1 MEVLRELPNN
11 LIVEQEVL
19 ANAMQNKT
27 AAVKAIEGLNEGDF
41 YNDLHRKIFNAVRTL
56 FSLNKPIDLLTVTET
71 LETSENV
78 DAETIKYIA
87 SIYANNEG
95 LSSNQDTYIDILK
108 EKSILRSLA
117 EFSDEIKALSLE
129 DKSPAKNV
137 LEKAEKGLFEI
148 SQGGLRNSLTALDV
162 IMSDTVQTIMKR
174 VQNRGELSGVTTG
187 FTDLNSLLG
196 GFQKSDL
203 VLLAARPSMGKTA
216 LAVNLA
222 VNAAKAGKKVAM
234 FSLEMSK
241 TQIGQRILASFAQ
254 MNLSSLFK
262 GELEGQDLVNLITAS
277 NELSKYSLHIDDT
290 AAISLIELKAKL
302 RRLKMEEGLDLV
314 VVDYLQL
321 MTTGERV
328 ENRVLEISQISRGL
342 KAIAKELDV
351 PVLALS
357 QLSRALEQ
365 RPDKRP
371 KLSDLRE
378 SGAIEQDA
386 DIVMFLYRD
395 YVYNKETE
403 NPNLAEVIVSKHRN
417 GPIGVVNLIW
427 KDEYTRFFDVSN
439 KAYEG

>member
-41 YNDLHRKIFNAVRTL
+41 YNDLHRKIFNAIRTL

-117 EFSDEIKALSLE
+117 EFSDEIKSLSLE

-216 LAVNLA
+216 IAVNLA

-314 VVDYLQL
+314 VIDYLQL
-321 MTTGERV
+321 MTTGERI
-328 ENRVLEISQISRGL
+328 ENRVQEISQISRGL

>member
-11 LIVEQEVL
+11 LIVEREVL

-41 YNDLHRKIFNAVRTL
+41 YNDLHRKIFNAIRTL

>member
-27 AAVKAIEGLNEGDF
+27 AAVKAIEGLYEADF
-41 YNDLHRKIFNAVRTL
+41 YNELHRKIFSAIRTL

-71 LETSENV
+71 LERNEKI
-78 DAETIKYIA
+78 DADTITYIA
-87 SIYANNEG
+87 NIYANNEG
-95 LSSNQDTYIDILK
+95 LSSNQDAYIDILK
-108 EKSILRSLA
+108 EKSVLRSLA
-117 EFSDEIKALSLE
+117 EFSDEIKALSIE

-137 LEKAEKGLFEI
+137 LEKAEKELFEI
-148 SQGGLRNSLTALDV
+148 SQGGLRNSLTALED
-162 IMSDTVQTIMKR
+162 IMSETVQTIMKR

-241 TQIGQRILASFAQ
+241 TQIGQRILAAFAQ

-262 GELEGQDLVNLITAS
+262 GELEGTDLVNLITAS
-277 NELSKYSLHIDDT
+277 NELSNYNLHIDDT

-314 VVDYLQL
+314 VIDYLQL
-321 MTTGERV
+321 MTTGERI
-328 ENRVLEISQISRGL
+328 ENRVQEISQISRGL

-427 KDEYTRFFDVSN
+427 KDEYTRFFDVSKN
-439 KAYEG
+439 AYE

>member
-41 YNDLHRKIFNAVRTL
+41 YNDLHRKIFNAIRTL

-203 VLLAARPSMGKTA
+203 LLLAARPSMGKTA

-314 VVDYLQL
+314 IVDYLQL
-321 MTTGERV
+321 MTTGERI
-328 ENRVLEISQISRGL
+328 ENRVQEISQISRGL

>member
-41 YNDLHRKIFNAVRTL
+41 YNDLHKKIFNAIRTL

-321 MTTGERV
+321 MTTGERI
-328 ENRVLEISQISRGL
+328 ENRVQEISQISRGL

>member
-41 YNDLHRKIFNAVRTL
+41 YNDLHRKIFNAIRTL

-203 VLLAARPSMGKTA
+203 LLLAARPSMGKTA

-290 AAISLIELKAKL
+290 AAISLLELKAKL

-314 VVDYLQL
+314 VIDYLQL
-321 MTTGERV
+321 MTTGERI
-328 ENRVLEISQISRGL
+328 ENRVQEISQISRGL

>member
-27 AAVKAIEGLNEGDF
+27 AAVKAIEGLYEVDF
-41 YNDLHRKIFNAVRTL
+41 YNELHRKIFNAIRTL

-71 LETSENV
+71 LERNEKI
-78 DAETIKYIA
+78 DADTITYIA
-87 SIYANNEG
+87 NIYANNEG
-95 LSSNQDTYIDILK
+95 LSSNQDAYIDILK

-137 LEKAEKGLFEI
+137 LEKAEKELFEI
-148 SQGGLRNSLTALDV
+148 SQGGLRNSLTALED
-162 IMSDTVQTIMKR
+162 IMSETVQTIMKR

-241 TQIGQRILASFAQ
+241 TQIGQRILAAFAQ

-262 GELEGQDLVNLITAS
+262 GELEGTDLVNLITAS
-277 NELSKYSLHIDDT
+277 NELSNYNLHIDDT

-314 VVDYLQL
+314 VIDYLQL
-321 MTTGERV
+321 MTTGERI
-328 ENRVLEISQISRGL
+328 ENRVQEISQISRGL

-427 KDEYTRFFDVSN
+427 KDEYTRFFDVSKN
-439 KAYEG
+439 AYE

>member
-41 YNDLHRKIFNAVRTL
+41 YNDLHRKIFNAIRTL

-216 LAVNLA
+216 LGVNLA

-314 VVDYLQL
+314 IVDYLQL
-321 MTTGERV
+321 MTTGERI
-328 ENRVLEISQISRGL
+328 ENRVQEISQISRGL
-342 KAIAKELDV
+342 KVIAKELDV

>member
-41 YNDLHRKIFNAVRTL
+41 YNDLHRKIFNAIRTL

-71 LETSENV
+71 LETSENI

-314 VVDYLQL
+314 VIDYLQL
-321 MTTGERV
+321 MTTGERI
-328 ENRVLEISQISRGL
+328 ENRVQEISQISRGL

-439 KAYEG
+439 KAYE

>member
-1 MEVLRELPNN
+1 M
-11 LIVEQEVL
+11 
-19 ANAMQNKT
+19 
-27 AAVKAIEGLNEGDF
+27 
-41 YNDLHRKIFNAVRTL
+41 
-56 FSLNKPIDLLTVTET
+56 TVTET

-187 FTDLNSLLG
+187 FIDLNSLLG

-262 GELEGQDLVNLITAS
+262 GDLEGQDLVNLITAS

-314 VVDYLQL
+314 VIDYLQL
-321 MTTGERV
+321 MTTGERI
-328 ENRVLEISQISRGL
+328 ENRVQEISQISRGL

-357 QLSRALEQ
+357 QLSRAFEQ

>member
-27 AAVKAIEGLNEGDF
+27 AAVKAIEGLYEADF
-41 YNDLHRKIFNAVRTL
+41 YNELHRKIFSAIRTL

-71 LETSENV
+71 LERNEKI
-78 DAETIKYIA
+78 DADKITYIA
-87 SIYANNEG
+87 NIYANNEG
-95 LSSNQDTYIDILK
+95 LSSNQDAYIDILK
-108 EKSILRSLA
+108 EKSVLRSLA

-137 LEKAEKGLFEI
+137 LEKAEKELFEI
-148 SQGGLRNSLTALDV
+148 SQGGLRNSLTALED
-162 IMSDTVQTIMKR
+162 IMSETVQTIMKR

-241 TQIGQRILASFAQ
+241 TQIGQRILAAFAQ

-262 GELEGQDLVNLITAS
+262 GELEGTDLVNLITAS
-277 NELSKYSLHIDDT
+277 NELSNYNLHIDDT

-314 VVDYLQL
+314 VIDYLQL
-321 MTTGERV
+321 MTTGERI
-328 ENRVLEISQISRGL
+328 ENRVQEISQISRGL

-427 KDEYTRFFDVSN
+427 KDEYTRFFDVSKN
-439 KAYEG
+439 AYE

>member
-41 YNDLHRKIFNAVRTL
+41 YNDLHRKIFNAIRTL

-222 VNAAKAGKKVAM
+222 VNAAKAGKKIAM

-314 VVDYLQL
+314 VIDYLQL
-321 MTTGERV
+321 MTTGERI
-328 ENRVLEISQISRGL
+328 ENRVQEISQISRGL

>member
-27 AAVKAIEGLNEGDF
+27 AAVKAIEGLYEADF
-41 YNDLHRKIFNAVRTL
+41 YNELHRKIFSAIRTL

-71 LETSENV
+71 LERNEKI
-78 DAETIKYIA
+78 DADTITYIA
-87 SIYANNEG
+87 NIYANNEG
-95 LSSNQDTYIDILK
+95 LSSNQDAYIDILK
-108 EKSILRSLA
+108 EKSVLRSLA

-137 LEKAEKGLFEI
+137 LEKAEKELFEI
-148 SQGGLRNSLTALDV
+148 SQGGLRNSLTALED
-162 IMSDTVQTIMKR
+162 IMSETVQTIMKR

-241 TQIGQRILASFAQ
+241 TQIGQRILAAFAQ

-262 GELEGQDLVNLITAS
+262 GELEGTDLVNLITAS
-277 NELSKYSLHIDDT
+277 NELSNYNLHIDDT

-314 VVDYLQL
+314 VIDYLQL
-321 MTTGERV
+321 MTTGERI
-328 ENRVLEISQISRGL
+328 ENRVQEISQISRSL

-427 KDEYTRFFDVSN
+427 KDEYTRFFDVSKN
-439 KAYEG
+439 AYE

>member
-41 YNDLHRKIFNAVRTL
+41 YNDLHRKMFNAIRTL

-203 VLLAARPSMGKTA
+203 LLLAARPSMGKTA

-321 MTTGERV
+321 MTTGERI
-328 ENRVLEISQISRGL
+328 ENRVQEISQISRGL

>member
-27 AAVKAIEGLNEGDF
+27 AAVKAIEGLYEADF
-41 YNDLHRKIFNAVRTL
+41 YNELHRKIFSAIRTL

>member
-41 YNDLHRKIFNAVRTL
+41 YNDLHRKIFNAIRTL

-71 LETSENV
+71 LETSESI

-314 VVDYLQL
+314 VIDYLQL
-321 MTTGERV
+321 MTTGERI
-328 ENRVLEISQISRGL
+328 ENRVQEISQISRGL

-439 KAYEG
+439 KAYE

>member
-27 AAVKAIEGLNEGDF
+27 AAVKAIEGLYEADF
-41 YNDLHRKIFNAVRTL
+41 YNELHRKIFSAIRTL

-117 EFSDEIKALSLE
+117 EFSDEIKSLSLE

-314 VVDYLQL
+314 VIDYLQL
-321 MTTGERV
+321 MTTGERI
-328 ENRVLEISQISRGL
+328 ENRVQEISQISRGL

>member
-41 YNDLHRKIFNAVRTL
+41 YNDLHRKIFNAIRTL

-71 LETSENV
+71 LETSENI

-277 NELSKYSLHIDDT
+277 HELSKYSLHIDDT

-314 VVDYLQL
+314 VIDYLQL
-321 MTTGERV
+321 MTTGERI
-328 ENRVLEISQISRGL
+328 ENRVQEISQISRGL

-439 KAYEG
+439 KAYEQ

>member
-27 AAVKAIEGLNEGDF
+27 AAVKAIEGLYEADF
-41 YNDLHRKIFNAVRTL
+41 YNELHRKIFNAIRTL

-71 LETSENV
+71 LERNEKI
-78 DAETIKYIA
+78 DADTITYIA
-87 SIYANNEG
+87 NIYANNEG
-95 LSSNQDTYIDILK
+95 LSSNQDAYIDILK
-108 EKSILRSLA
+108 EKSVLRSLA

-137 LEKAEKGLFEI
+137 LEKAEKELFEI
-148 SQGGLRNSLTALDV
+148 SQGGLRNSLTALED
-162 IMSDTVQTIMKR
+162 IMSETVQTIMKK

-203 VLLAARPSMGKTA
+203 VLLAARPSVGKTA

-241 TQIGQRILASFAQ
+241 TQIGQRILAAFAQ

-262 GELEGQDLVNLITAS
+262 GELEGTDLVNLITAS
-277 NELSKYSLHIDDT
+277 NELSNYNLHIDDT

-314 VVDYLQL
+314 VIDYLQL
-321 MTTGERV
+321 MTTGERI
-328 ENRVLEISQISRGL
+328 ENRVQEISQISRGL

-427 KDEYTRFFDVSN
+427 KDEYTRFFDVSKN
-439 KAYEG
+439 AYE

>member
-41 YNDLHRKIFNAVRTL
+41 YNDLHRKIFNAIRTL

-314 VVDYLQL
+314 IVDYLQL
-321 MTTGERV
+321 MTTGERI

-342 KAIAKELDV
+342 KVIAKELDV

>member
-41 YNDLHRKIFNAVRTL
+41 YNDLHRKIFNAIRTL

-117 EFSDEIKALSLE
+117 EFSDEIKSLSLE

-314 VVDYLQL
+314 VIDYLQL
-321 MTTGERV
+321 MTTGERI
-328 ENRVLEISQISRGL
+328 ENRVQEISQISRGL

>member
-27 AAVKAIEGLNEGDF
+27 AAVKAIEGLYEADF
-41 YNDLHRKIFNAVRTL
+41 YNELHRKIFSAIRTL

-71 LETSENV
+71 LERNEKI
-78 DAETIKYIA
+78 DADTITYIA
-87 SIYANNEG
+87 NIYANNEG
-95 LSSNQDTYIDILK
+95 LSSNQDAYIDILK
-108 EKSILRSLA
+108 EKSVLRSLA

-137 LEKAEKGLFEI
+137 LEKAEKELFEI
-148 SQGGLRNSLTALDV
+148 SQGGLRNSLTALED
-162 IMSDTVQTIMKR
+162 IMSETVQTIMKR

-203 VLLAARPSMGKTA
+203 VLLAARPSVGKTA

-241 TQIGQRILASFAQ
+241 TQIGQRILAAFAQ

-262 GELEGQDLVNLITAS
+262 GELEGTDLVNLITAS
-277 NELSKYSLHIDDT
+277 NELSNYNLHIDDT

-314 VVDYLQL
+314 VIDYLQL
-321 MTTGERV
+321 MTTGERI
-328 ENRVLEISQISRGL
+328 ENRVQEISQISRGL

-427 KDEYTRFFDVSN
+427 KDEYTRFFDVSKN
-439 KAYEG
+439 AYE

>member
-41 YNDLHRKIFNAVRTL
+41 YNDLHRKIFNAIRTL

-162 IMSDTVQTIMKR
+162 IMSETVQTIMKR

-314 VVDYLQL
+314 VIDYLQL
-321 MTTGERV
+321 MTTGERI
-328 ENRVLEISQISRGL
+328 ENRVQEISQISRGL

>member
-41 YNDLHRKIFNAVRTL
+41 YNDLHRKIFNAIRTL

-277 NELSKYSLHIDDT
+277 NELSKYNLHIDDT

-321 MTTGERV
+321 MTTGERI
-328 ENRVLEISQISRGL
+328 ENRVQEISQISRGL

>member
-41 YNDLHRKIFNAVRTL
+41 YNDLHRKIFNAIRTL

-302 RRLKMEEGLDLV
+302 RRLKMEEGLDIV

-321 MTTGERV
+321 MTTGERI
-328 ENRVLEISQISRGL
+328 ENRVQEISQISRGL

>member
-27 AAVKAIEGLNEGDF
+27 AAVKAIEGLYEADF
-41 YNDLHRKIFNAVRTL
+41 YNELHRKIFSAIRTL

-314 VVDYLQL
+314 VIDYLQL
-321 MTTGERV
+321 MTTGERI
-328 ENRVLEISQISRGL
+328 ENRVQEISQISRGL

>member
-41 YNDLHRKIFNAVRTL
+41 YNDLHRKIFNAIRTL

-162 IMSDTVQTIMKR
+162 IMSDTAQTIMKR

-314 VVDYLQL
+314 VIDYLQL
-321 MTTGERV
+321 MTTGERI
-328 ENRVLEISQISRGL
+328 ENRVQEISQISRGL

>member
-27 AAVKAIEGLNEGDF
+27 AAVKAIEGLYEADF
-41 YNDLHRKIFNAVRTL
+41 YNELHRKIFSAIRTL

-321 MTTGERV
+321 MTTGERI
-328 ENRVLEISQISRGL
+328 ENRVQEISQISRGL

>member
-41 YNDLHRKIFNAVRTL
+41 YNELHRKIFNAIRTL

-314 VVDYLQL
+314 VIDYLQL
-321 MTTGERV
+321 MTTGERI

>member
-27 AAVKAIEGLNEGDF
+27 AAVKAIEGLYEADF
-41 YNDLHRKIFNAVRTL
+41 YNELHRKIFSAIRTL
-56 FSLNKPIDLLTVTET
+56 FSLNRPIDLLTVTET
-71 LETSENV
+71 LERNEKI
-78 DAETIKYIA
+78 DADTITYIA
-87 SIYANNEG
+87 NIYANNEG
-95 LSSNQDTYIDILK
+95 LSSNQDAYIDILK

-137 LEKAEKGLFEI
+137 LEKAEKELFEI
-148 SQGGLRNSLTALDV
+148 SQGGLRNSLTALED
-162 IMSDTVQTIMKR
+162 IMSETVQTIMKR

-241 TQIGQRILASFAQ
+241 TQIGQRILAAFAQ

-262 GELEGQDLVNLITAS
+262 GELEGTDLVNLITAS
-277 NELSKYSLHIDDT
+277 NELSNYNLHIDDT

-314 VVDYLQL
+314 VIDYLQL
-321 MTTGERV
+321 MTTGERI
-328 ENRVLEISQISRGL
+328 ENRVQEISQISRGL

-427 KDEYTRFFDVSN
+427 KDEYTRFFDVSKN
-439 KAYEG
+439 AYE

>member
-1 MEVLRELPNN
+1 MEVLRELPSN

-27 AAVKAIEGLNEGDF
+27 AAVKAIEGLYEADF
-41 YNDLHRKIFNAVRTL
+41 YNELHRKIFSAIRTL

-71 LETSENV
+71 LERNEKI
-78 DAETIKYIA
+78 DADTITYIA
-87 SIYANNEG
+87 NIYANNEG
-95 LSSNQDTYIDILK
+95 LSSNQDAYIDILK

-137 LEKAEKGLFEI
+137 LEKAEKELFEI
-148 SQGGLRNSLTALDV
+148 SQGGLRNSLTALED
-162 IMSDTVQTIMKR
+162 IMSETVQTIMKR

-241 TQIGQRILASFAQ
+241 TQIGQRILAAFAQ

-262 GELEGQDLVNLITAS
+262 GELEGTDLVNLITAS
-277 NELSKYSLHIDDT
+277 NELSNYNLHIDDT

-314 VVDYLQL
+314 VIDYLQL
-321 MTTGERV
+321 MTTGERI
-328 ENRVLEISQISRGL
+328 ENRVQEISQISRGL

-427 KDEYTRFFDVSN
+427 KDEYTRFFDVSKN
-439 KAYEG
+439 AYE

>member
-27 AAVKAIEGLNEGDF
+27 AAVKAIEGLYEADF
-41 YNDLHRKIFNAVRTL
+41 YNELHRKIFSAIRTL

-71 LETSENV
+71 LERNEKI
-78 DAETIKYIA
+78 DADTITYIA
-87 SIYANNEG
+87 NIYANNEG
-95 LSSNQDTYIDILK
+95 LSSNQDAYIDILK

-137 LEKAEKGLFEI
+137 LEKAEKELFEI
-148 SQGGLRNSLTALDV
+148 SQGGLRNSLTALED
-162 IMSDTVQTIMKR
+162 IMSETVQTIMKR

-222 VNAAKAGKKVAM
+222 VNAAKAGRKVAM

-241 TQIGQRILASFAQ
+241 TQIGQRILAAFAQ

-262 GELEGQDLVNLITAS
+262 GELEGTDLVNLITAS
-277 NELSKYSLHIDDT
+277 NELSNYNLHIDDT

-314 VVDYLQL
+314 VIDYLQL
-321 MTTGERV
+321 MTTGERI
-328 ENRVLEISQISRGL
+328 ENRVQEISQISRGL

-427 KDEYTRFFDVSN
+427 KDEYTRFFDVSKN
-439 KAYEG
+439 AYE

>member
-1 MEVLRELPNN
+1 MEILRELPNN

-27 AAVKAIEGLNEGDF
+27 AAVKAIEGLYEADF
-41 YNDLHRKIFNAVRTL
+41 YNELHRKIFNAIRTL

-71 LETSENV
+71 LERNEKI
-78 DAETIKYIA
+78 DADTITYIA
-87 SIYANNEG
+87 NIYANNEG
-95 LSSNQDTYIDILK
+95 LSSNQDAYIDILK

-137 LEKAEKGLFEI
+137 LEKAEKELFEI
-148 SQGGLRNSLTALDV
+148 SQGGLRNSLTALED
-162 IMSDTVQTIMKR
+162 IMSETVQTIMKR

-241 TQIGQRILASFAQ
+241 TQIGQRILAAFAQ

-277 NELSKYSLHIDDT
+277 NELSNYNLHIDDT

-314 VVDYLQL
+314 VIDYLQL
-321 MTTGERV
+321 MTTGERI
-328 ENRVLEISQISRGL
+328 ENRVQEISQISRGL

-427 KDEYTRFFDVSN
+427 KDEYTRFFDVSKN
-439 KAYEG
+439 AYE

>member
-1 MEVLRELPNN
+1 M
-11 LIVEQEVL
+11 
-19 ANAMQNKT
+19 
-27 AAVKAIEGLNEGDF
+27 
-41 YNDLHRKIFNAVRTL
+41 
-56 FSLNKPIDLLTVTET
+56 TVTET
-71 LETSENV
+71 LERNEKI
-78 DAETIKYIA
+78 DADTITYIA
-87 SIYANNEG
+87 NIYANNEG
-95 LSSNQDTYIDILK
+95 LSSNQDAYIDILK

-137 LEKAEKGLFEI
+137 LEKAEKELFEI
-148 SQGGLRNSLTALDV
+148 SQGGLRNSLTALED
-162 IMSDTVQTIMKR
+162 IMSETVQTIMKR

-241 TQIGQRILASFAQ
+241 TQIGQRILAAFAQ

-262 GELEGQDLVNLITAS
+262 GELEGTDLVNLITAS
-277 NELSKYSLHIDDT
+277 NELSNYNLHIDDT

-314 VVDYLQL
+314 VIDYLQL
-321 MTTGERV
+321 MTTGERI
-328 ENRVLEISQISRGL
+328 ENRVQEISQISRGL

-427 KDEYTRFFDVSN
+427 KDEYTRFFDVSKN
-439 KAYEG
+439 AYE

>member
-41 YNDLHRKIFNAVRTL
+41 YNDLHRKIFNAIRTL

-216 LAVNLA
+216 LGVNLA

-314 VVDYLQL
+314 IVDYLQL
-321 MTTGERV
+321 MTTGERI
-328 ENRVLEISQISRGL
+328 ENRVQEISQISRGL

>member
-27 AAVKAIEGLNEGDF
+27 AAVKAIEGLYEADF
-41 YNDLHRKIFNAVRTL
+41 YNELHRKIFSAIRTL

-71 LETSENV
+71 LERNEKI
-78 DAETIKYIA
+78 DADTITYIA
-87 SIYANNEG
+87 NIYANNEG
-95 LSSNQDTYIDILK
+95 LSSNQDAYIDILK

-137 LEKAEKGLFEI
+137 LEKAEKELFEI
-148 SQGGLRNSLTALDV
+148 SQGGLRNSLTALED
-162 IMSDTVQTIMKR
+162 IMSETVQTIMKR

-241 TQIGQRILASFAQ
+241 TQIGQRILAAFAQ

-262 GELEGQDLVNLITAS
+262 GELEGTDLVNLITAS
-277 NELSKYSLHIDDT
+277 NELSNYNLHIDDT

-314 VVDYLQL
+314 VIDYLQL
-321 MTTGERV
+321 MTTGERI
-328 ENRVLEISQISRGL
+328 ENRVQEISQISRGL

-427 KDEYTRFFDVSN
+427 KDEYTRFFDVSKN
-439 KAYEG
+439 AYE

>member
-41 YNDLHRKIFNAVRTL
+41 YNDLHRKIFNAIRTL

-71 LETSENV
+71 LERNEKI
-78 DAETIKYIA
+78 DADTITYIA
-87 SIYANNEG
+87 NIYANNEG
-95 LSSNQDTYIDILK
+95 LSSNQDAYIDILK
-108 EKSILRSLA
+108 EKSVLRSLA

-137 LEKAEKGLFEI
+137 LEKAEKELFEI
-148 SQGGLRNSLTALDV
+148 SQGGLRNSLTALED
-162 IMSDTVQTIMKR
+162 IMSETVQTIMKR

-241 TQIGQRILASFAQ
+241 TQIGQRILAAFAQ

-277 NELSKYSLHIDDT
+277 NELSNYNLHIDDT

-314 VVDYLQL
+314 VIDYLQL
-321 MTTGERV
+321 MTTGERI
-328 ENRVLEISQISRGL
+328 ENRVQEISQISRGL

-427 KDEYTRFFDVSN
+427 KGEYTRFFDVSKN
-439 KAYEG
+439 AYE

>member
-27 AAVKAIEGLNEGDF
+27 AAVKAIEGLYEADF
-41 YNDLHRKIFNAVRTL
+41 YNELHRKIFSAIRTL

-71 LETSENV
+71 LERNEKI
-78 DAETIKYIA
+78 DADTITYIA
-87 SIYANNEG
+87 NIYANNEG
-95 LSSNQDTYIDILK
+95 LSSNQDAYIDILK

-137 LEKAEKGLFEI
+137 LEKAEKELFEI
-148 SQGGLRNSLTALDV
+148 SQGGLRNSLTALED
-162 IMSDTVQTIMKR
+162 IMSETVQTIMKR

-187 FTDLNSLLG
+187 FSDLNSLLG

-241 TQIGQRILASFAQ
+241 TQIGQRILAAFAQ

-262 GELEGQDLVNLITAS
+262 GELEGTDLVNLITAS
-277 NELSKYSLHIDDT
+277 NELSNYNLHIDDT

-314 VVDYLQL
+314 VIDYLQL
-321 MTTGERV
+321 MTTGERI
-328 ENRVLEISQISRGL
+328 ENRVQEISQISRGL

-427 KDEYTRFFDVSN
+427 KDEYTRFFDVSKN
-439 KAYEG
+439 AYE

>member
-41 YNDLHRKIFNAVRTL
+41 YNDLHRKIFNAIRTL

-117 EFSDEIKALSLE
+117 EFSDEIKSLSLE

-321 MTTGERV
+321 MTTGERI
-328 ENRVLEISQISRGL
+328 ENRVQEISQISRGL